1 MMNWLNH
8 PAIQSGIAPFLAAL
22 MVAFLLDRIRL
33 SGLAVL
39 AGFCTT
45 VYLVADFNF
54 EALTAT
60 RKIIL
65 TGLVA
70 GTIAPVLAIFP
81 SSWRM
86 VRYLLGIG
94 AVAATLWVFWP
105 ILIQKPFMES
115 LVLGIGLSLFVTWQV
130 VLTDGLSSQ
139 PVRAGA
145 AGLGMGAG
153 VGFSAL
159 LAASAS
165 LGQLG
170 LAIGAASGAY
180 LFLQF
185 LQNKTLSCER
195 TFTLPVSL
203 LSALLASAALVLA
216 KLPWYCLPVMALIPL
231 AAYLPIMQ
239 TRSCRMQIIVFSLMT
254 MLVAVVATGL
264 AWYAEGAA
272 LL

>member
-1 MMNWLNH
+1 MEWLNH
-8 PAIQSGIAPFLAAL
+8 PVIQSGLTPFLVAL
-22 MVAFLLDRIRL
+22 IVAFLLDRIRL
-33 SGLAVL
+33 SGLVVL

-45 VYLVADFNF
+45 VYLVTDFNF
-54 EALTAT
+54 ESLTAT
-60 RKIIL
+60 RKVILAGII
-65 TGLVA
+65 A
-70 GTIAPVLAIFP
+70 GTIAPVLAMLP
-81 SSWRM
+81 SPWRM

-94 AVAATLWVFWP
+94 AVAATLWIFWP
-105 ILIQKPFMES
+105 ILIQKPFMDS
-115 LVLGIGLSLFVTWQV
+115 LALGTGLSLFVTWQV

-159 LAASAS
+159 LGASAL

-180 LFLQF
+180 LFLQL
-185 LQNKTLSCER
+185 LQNKPSSCGR

-203 LSALLASAALVLA
+203 LPALLASAALVLA

-239 TRSCRMQIIVFSLMT
+239 TRSCRMQIVVFSLMT
-254 MLVAVVATGL
+254 MLVAVVVLGL
-264 AWYAEGAA
+264 TWYAEGAV
-272 LL
+272 LP